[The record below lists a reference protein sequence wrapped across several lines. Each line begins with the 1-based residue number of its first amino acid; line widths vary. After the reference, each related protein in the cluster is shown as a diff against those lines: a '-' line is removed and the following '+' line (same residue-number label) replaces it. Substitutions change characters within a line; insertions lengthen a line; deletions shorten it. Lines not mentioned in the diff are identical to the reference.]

1 MQQYIESLLQ
11 ELFNIILE
19 SHKIS
24 TLFNYSKR

>member
-1 MQQYIESLLQ
+1 MQQYIGSLLQ

-24 TLFNYSKR
+24 TLFNYSK